1 MLKRILILAVLVLT
15 LSSLSVQAASLRD
28 ARLPGELPSN
38 WELSTTED
46 PSIFMIQLP
55 DSPDVKA
62 TLTVERILRRSQ
74 FSNAALE
81 QKLTEI
87 TMPMLQGRHL
97 LEGDFFTQER
107 SRFRHGRLDVFVKQ
121 ARFQLSS
128 ATVPEEKLW
137 GQVVV
142 FYYNDRIYSAT
153 FTSATSHSEDYGHQL
168 LTSLFGI
175 ESDRHFDYN
184 SQGAELDF

>member
-15 LSSLSVQAASLRD
+15 LSGISAQAATLKD

-38 WELSTTED
+38 WELTATED
-46 PSIFMIQLP
+46 PSIFMIQIP
-55 DSPDVKA
+55 NSPDVKA

-74 FSNAALE
+74 FSNNALD
-81 QKLTEI
+81 QKLSEI
-87 TMPMLQGRHL
+87 TTPMLQGRHL

-107 SRFRHGRLDVFVKQ
+107 SRFRHGRSDVFVKQ

-128 ATVPEEKLW
+128 STMPEEKLW
-137 GQVVV
+137 GQAVV
-142 FYYNDRIYSAT
+142 FYYNDRIYSVT
-153 FTSATSHSEDYGHQL
+153 FTSETTHSDDYGHQL

-175 ESDRHFDYN
+175 ESERHFDYN
-184 SQGAELDF
+184 SQGAEVDF